1 MNVLRT
7 IPLFILAGL
16 AEIGGAYL
24 IWQWIRGGRTAVLGL
39 LGIGSL
45 FIYAVTQTLQTVNFG
60 RAFASYGGIFIVL
73 ATLWGWQVDGR
84 VPDRWDWIGAAICLV
99 GVAVILWTPRQ

>member
-1 MNVLRT
+1 MNFLRT
-7 IPLFILAGL
+7 ISLFILAGL

-24 IWQWIRGGRTAVLGL
+24 IWIWIRGGRTAVFGL
-39 LGIGSL
+39 LGMGSL
-45 FIYAVTQTLQTVNFG
+45 FIYAIIQTRQTFNFG
-60 RAFASYGGIFIVL
+60 RAFAGYGGIFIVL

-99 GVAVILWTPRQ
+99 GVAVILWAPRQ